1 MLYPFKNN
9 AFGPCLSFTS
19 VFLLLILLLVGVR
32 NSFADQEQSV
42 HSLELS
48 NIKSETVVKPLK
60 IAYYPNDVPWMFTN
74 DTGKADGLILD
85 IWRKWSEKT
94 GIPILFLSMT
104 ASQALDRLE
113 MGDIDVIARVGTEI
127 DQASYPVT
135 SVILSKSPSVVFVKK
150 KIAHQNNTLDD
161 IVNSVRLGYLSD
173 SDTGRILKKKYPDA
187 DLIPFRSYRA
197 LVDAASSQNLDA
209 LEGAEY
215 ALHYY
220 LQSRGTLSDYDML
233 KTSLP
238 ATTMAA
244 GIDASRIALKK
255 VIMEG
260 LDCLNASDFSAITK
274 KWLGFTPENRK
285 NLVIAL
291 DTSAAPLSF
300 INALGRPAGLY
311 VDIWKQWSKET
322 GRPIHFRAGN
332 FDETLMA
339 LKEGRADIH
348 AGLSSATGSYPWV
361 QVSHPFYGLANHIY
375 YRAGEDKDDPGVTMD
390 GRRRLGVVAD
400 STHAAFVKKW
410 LPGMNVQ
417 VRENVSSL
425 IQALFKGE
433 IDAFLGK
440 PVVVHAALSRLGL
453 VGEVLASKYFDLNES
468 IGAGV
473 LSKRAPELIPL
484 INQGFKAITQE
495 KYRKLEERW
504 IVNSGER
511 YFKKSAEGID
521 LTREEHQWLSNN
533 PVIKVIVEKDFPPF
547 SFIDNQKE
555 LQGITI
561 EYLKLIEERLGV
573 TFQIDIGNSWT
584 DSLSM
589 AYRHEA
595 DVIALLQKT
604 EERSH
609 YLNFTKPLIKV
620 PLVIIARTSD
630 KSIRSPLS
638 LRGKTVGYIAGHA
651 IYDVFRKKYPSIRF
665 KQMLW
670 ISSGL
675 KRVSS
680 GNLDAMIVNL
690 ASASHEIDRLKIT
703 NLQVVSEADYNYD
716 LRIGSRNDSRI
727 LASIL
732 NKTVDSLT
740 PADKEKIES
749 HWVSVRSGGWKPNKE
764 LFIGLLLVLVTL
776 ILIIYWNRRLTL
788 EIAEREKAEEEL
800 KSRSE
805 FDRLLSNLSRQFMD
819 NPFHQA
825 ISHFLQELGE
835 SMGAETAFVV
845 SWDTKPVIEGFWSAK
860 PDFSPDLLMPIL
872 EHDIKEVAE
881 ASKKQGGMITRQ
893 WLESTGHVKEVDT
906 MKKLG
911 IANAIYAPMVLF
923 SDTVGGISLLNRPDN
938 EDVRDDEL
946 DLLRRVGEL
955 VAVARARQQS
965 DDALR
970 QSEERYQLA
979 MDAASDGL
987 WDWDIP
993 RERIYFS
1000 PRYQAILGY
1009 RPVELSSTSHAWRE
1023 MLHPEDQQDTV
1034 MFYQRM
1040 FMASDEAFQCVFR
1053 IRRRNGSYATVRTK
1067 GKVVLRDSERRPLRA
1082 LGTLVDITEQRER
1095 ERELSLSRF
1104 SLDNAADYVHWFRKD
1119 GSHKY
1124 ANEAASKALGYTPDE
1139 LLEKNIMDI
1148 NPVVTSASWKRL
1160 WDKLTRQKD
1169 MTYETLRV
1177 TREGHVFPVEVT
1189 ANYMEYEGEGYL
1201 FASGRNIT
1209 DRKQAED
1216 ALHKAKEAADQA
1228 NQAKSHF
1235 LANMSHEIRT
1245 PMNAIIG
1252 LSYLVKKTELTAKQK
1267 DYINKIKSS
1276 AHALLGIINDIL
1288 DFSRIEAGKL
1298 NMESIDFDLGEVF
1311 DNLYGLTSI
1320 KAEEKGICLTYDI
1333 GPDVPRRL
1341 RGDPLRLGQVLI
1353 NLTHNALKFTHK
1365 GEVSIEVRLKRFICS
1380 DHRAEIEFAVKD
1392 TGIGISPEDQ
1402 IRLFESFSQVDGSTT
1417 RKFGGTGLGLAISQS
1432 LVKMMGGD
1440 ITVDSQLNEGSE
1452 FRFSV
1457 NLGVAS
1463 QHEIA
1468 DRALT
1473 GMEAIVVD
1481 DTAEARQVLSS
1492 QLEAFGCRVFAF
1504 ENPHRVLPLL
1514 KARNSGTGPG
1524 ISVVLID
1531 WRMPG
1536 MDGIELAEKIV
1547 ASGLSVRPAL
1557 VMVSA
1562 YGREEVIAR
1571 ASGHVDAFLIKPV
1584 TNSILVETILRVSQ
1598 IENDETL
1605 LPGVS
1610 EKMADCQGKILL
1622 VEDNEINR
1630 QVARELLEG
1639 MGFSIQLAVN
1649 GREAVEWVKKEQFQL
1664 VFMDI
1669 QMPEMD
1675 GYQAT
1680 GVIREELKELDL
1692 PIIAMTAHAMTGD
1705 KERCLA
1711 AGMNDHLA
1719 KPLDPAALKQTLEHW
1734 LQKTQ
1739 TTPVPEHTVVMPDND
1754 NPLAAEKGTLLLK
1767 GIVVEEG
1774 LRRLMGN
1781 QDLYKRLLVNFYH
1794 DHQHDMVKLREAL
1807 VDSRWDDT
1815 RFIVHTI
1822 KGVAGN
1828 LGINHLRECAH
1839 VIDKSLKASN
1849 IMPAEEM
1856 LTAFEEALDE
1866 VMGGLQVLADDQSDN
1881 VCGEAVV
1888 VKAVNALIHSIRM
1901 KLQDGDADVV
1911 DALPELVQWL
1921 RDKVDQTQL
1930 NAFNKAVLSFDF
1942 EKAAGLLDDFE
1953 GSFY

>member
-1 MLYPFKNN
+1 M
-9 AFGPCLSFTS
+9 
-19 VFLLLILLLVGVR
+19 LLLPGVR
-32 NSFADQEQSV
+32 DSFANEQPSKP
-42 HSLELS
+42 STELS
-48 NIKSETVVKPLK
+48 DLKNQTLDKPLK
-60 IAYYPNDVPWMFTN
+60 IAYYPDAVPWMFTN

-94 GIPILFLSMT
+94 GVPILFLPMT
-104 ASQALDRLE
+104 TSQALNQLKK
-113 MGDIDVIARVGTEI
+113 GDIDVIARVSRGINQTH
-127 DQASYPVT
+127 DQVAPVA
-135 SVILSKSPSVVFVKK
+135 LSKYPPVVFVKK
-150 KIAHQNNTLDD
+150 TAHQKSLDD
-161 IVNSVRLGYLSD
+161 IFNSARLGYLAGNN
-173 SDTGRILKKKYPDA
+173 TARVLKKKYPHA
-187 DLIPFRSYRA
+187 NLVPFQSYHDLVDGVSRQNLTA
-197 LVDAASSQNLDA
+197 LVGSQ
-209 LEGAEY
+209 Y

-220 LQSRGTLSDYDML
+220 LQRWGTLNDYTML

-238 ATTMAA
+238 ATVIAA
-244 GIDASRIALKK
+244 GIVESRTALKK
-255 VIMEG
+255 VITDG
-260 LDCLNASDFSAITK
+260 IDSLSPSDLSAITK
-274 KWLGFTPENRK
+274 KWLGIIPENQES
-285 NLVIAL
+285 LVIAL
-291 DTSAAPLSF
+291 DASAAPLSF
-300 INALGRPAGLY
+300 INALGEPAGLY
-311 VDIWKQWSKET
+311 VDIWKQWSKKT
-322 GRPIHFRAGN
+322 RQPIQFLAGD

-339 LKEGRADIH
+339 LKEGKADIH
-348 AGLSSATGSYPWV
+348 ASLSSSTSSYPWL
-361 QVSHPFYGLANHIY
+361 QVSHPFYKLTNRIY
-375 YRAGEDKDDPGVTMD
+375 YRAEVGKHDPGVSLSD
-390 GRRRLGVVAD
+390 RPLGVLAD
-400 STHAAFVKKW
+400 SSHAAFVKKW
-410 LPGMNVQ
+410 LPGVKVQ
-417 VRENVSSL
+417 VRDNASSL
-425 IQALFKGE
+425 IKALFKGE
-433 IDAFLGK
+433 IDAFLAQ
-440 PVVVHAALSRLGL
+440 PAVVHYALSQLGL
-453 VGEVLASKYFDLNES
+453 VGEVVASKYFNLNEA

-473 LSKRAPELIPL
+473 LKERATELIPL
-484 INQGFKAITQE
+484 INEGFKAISLQE
-495 KYRKLEERW
+495 YRKLEQRW
-504 IVNSGER
+504 VVNSSQC
-511 YFKKSAEGID
+511 YFKQSAKGID
-521 LTREEHQWLSNN
+521 LTNEEHQWLSNN

-547 SFIDNQKE
+547 SFIDDQKE
-555 LQGITI
+555 LQGITV

-573 TFQIDIGNSWT
+573 TFQIDIENDWVS
-584 DSLSM
+584 SLSS
-589 AYRHEA
+589 AYRHEVDA
-595 DVIALLQKT
+595 IALLQKT
-604 EERSH
+604 EEGSH

-630 KSIRSPLS
+630 KSIRSTRS

-651 IYDVFRKKYPSIRF
+651 FYDVFRKKYPSIRF
-665 KQMLW
+665 KQMSS

-675 KRVSS
+675 NQISS

-703 NLQVVSEADYNYD
+703 NLHVVSEADYDYE
-716 LRIGSRNDSRI
+716 LSIGSRNDNPI

-732 NKTVDSLT
+732 EKTVDSLT
-740 PADKEKIES
+740 PADREKIES
-749 HWVSVRSGGWKPNKE
+749 HWVSVRPGGWKPNKE

-835 SMGAETAFVV
+835 SMHAETAFVV
-845 SWDTKPVIEGFWSAK
+845 SWDAKPAVEGLWSAK
-860 PDFSPDLLMPIL
+860 PDFSADSLMPIL

-881 ASKKQGGMITRQ
+881 TSKKQGGMITPQ
-893 WLESTGHVKEVDT
+893 WLASVGNVKGVET

-911 IANAIYAPMVLF
+911 ITNAIYTPMILF
-923 SDTVGGISLLNRPDN
+923 GDTVGGISLLNRSDSR
-938 EDVRDDEL
+938 DVDDDEL

-993 RERIYFS
+993 KERIYFS

-1009 RPVELSSTSHAWRE
+1009 RPVELFSSSLAWRE

-1034 MFYQRM
+1034 TFYQQM
-1040 FMASDEAFQCVFR
+1040 FMKSDEAFQCVFR
-1053 IRRRNGSYATVRTK
+1053 TRRKDGSYATVRTK
-1067 GKVVLRDSERRPLRA
+1067 GKVVLRDSEHRPLRA

-1139 LLEKNIMDI
+1139 LLAKNIMDI
-1148 NPVVTSASWKRL
+1148 NPVVTSTSWKRL
-1160 WDKLTRQKD
+1160 WNQLTHQKD
-1169 MTYETLRV
+1169 MTYETLRL
-1177 TREGHVFPVEVT
+1177 TRGGHVFPVEVT

-1267 DYINKIKSS
+1267 DYINKIQSS
-1276 AHALLGIINDIL
+1276 SHALLGIINDIL

-1298 NMESIDFDLGEVF
+1298 NMESIDFDLGDVF

-1320 KAEEKGICLTYDI
+1320 KAEEKGIHLTYDI
-1333 GPDVPRRL
+1333 APDVPRRL

-1365 GEVSIEVRLKRFICS
+1365 GEVSIEVRLKRSICS
-1380 DHRAEIEFAVKD
+1380 EHRAEIEFVVKD
-1392 TGIGISPEDQ
+1392 TGIGISPENQ
-1402 IRLFESFSQVDGSTT
+1402 TRLFESFSQVDGSTT

-1440 ITVDSQLNEGSE
+1440 ITVDSRLDEGSE

-1457 NLGVAS
+1457 DLGLAN
-1463 QHEIA
+1463 QQEIT

-1473 GMEAIVVD
+1473 GIEAIVVD
-1481 DTAEARQVLSS
+1481 DTVEAREVLSS
-1492 QLEAFGCRVFAF
+1492 QLEGFGCKVFAF
-1504 ENPHRVLPLL
+1504 ENPHSALSFL
-1514 KARNSGTGPG
+1514 KTRNSGTEPG

-1531 WRMPG
+1531 WRMPD

-1547 ASGLSVRPAL
+1547 ALGLSARPTL

-1584 TNSILVETILRVSQ
+1584 TDSVLVETILRVSQ
-1598 IENDETL
+1598 VENDEAL
-1605 LPGVS
+1605 LPEIS
-1610 EKMADCQGKILL
+1610 EKMTDYQGKILL

-1630 QVARELLEG
+1630 QVARELLEA
-1639 MGFSIQLAVN
+1639 MGFTIQLAVN
-1649 GREAVEWVKKEQFQL
+1649 GREAVEWVKKEQFRL

-1669 QMPEMD
+1669 QMPEMN

-1680 GVIREELKELDL
+1680 RVIREEVSELDL

-1719 KPLDPAALKQTLEHW
+1719 KPLNPAALKQKLEHW
-1734 LQKTQ
+1734 LQKSPAPSTPEQ
-1739 TTPVPEHTVVMPDND
+1739 TTAILDND
-1754 NPLAAEKGTLLLK
+1754 NQIVLKKDTLAFK

-1774 LRRLMGN
+1774 LRRLLGN

-1794 DHQHDMVKLREAL
+1794 DHQNDGVKLREAL
-1807 VDSRWDDT
+1807 ADSRWDDT
-1815 RFIVHTI
+1815 GFIIHTI

-1828 LGINHLRECAH
+1828 LGANHLSACAG
-1839 VIDKSLKASN
+1839 VIDKSLKAGN
-1849 IMPAEEM
+1849 VMPPEDA
-1856 LTAFEEALDE
+1856 LRKFQQALDE
-1866 VMGGLQVLADDQSDN
+1866 VMNSLRVLAHEQPDN
-1881 VCGEAVV
+1881 VLSERTVVMAAVST
-1888 VKAVNALIHSIRM
+1888 LIHSIRA
-1901 KLQDGDADVV
+1901 KLQNGDADVV
-1911 DALPELVQWL
+1911 GSLPELLQGL
-1921 RDKVDQTQL
+1921 RDKVDQPRL
-1930 NAFNKAVLSFDF
+1930 NALNKAVQSFDF
-1942 EKAAGLLDDFE
+1942 EKAAQLLDEIE